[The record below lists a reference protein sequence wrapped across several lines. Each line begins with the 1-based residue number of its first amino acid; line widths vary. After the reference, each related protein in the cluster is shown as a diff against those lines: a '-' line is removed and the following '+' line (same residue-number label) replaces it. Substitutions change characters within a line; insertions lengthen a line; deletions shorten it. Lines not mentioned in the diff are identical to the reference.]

1 MTLDLTE
8 HTMTVNMANLP
19 FSTISAIYPM
29 PLRETTATHQIAA
42 ADRARLHALGPWT
55 GGDGSAANRPLTGHP
70 RLLLASS
77 MPIDVL
83 SEMAAASRLTRKNS
97 IAQNANAAPPTLAGV
112 LRVDGGRVPCS
123 RTCRATPCSMCT
135 SCMCTPRVERSAW

>member
-8 HTMTVNMANLP
+8 HTITVNMANLP

-29 PLRETTATHQIAA
+29 PLRETTAPHQIAA

-55 GGDGSAANRPLTGHP
+55 GGDGPAANRPLTGHP

-83 SEMAAASRLTRKNS
+83 SEMAAVSMLTRKNS
-97 IAQNANAAPPTLAGV
+97 VAQNANAAPPTLAEV
-112 LRVDGGRVPCS
+112 LRVDDRRVPCS
-123 RTCRATPCSMCT
+123 RKCRATPCSMCT
-135 SCMCTPRVERSAW
+135 SCMCNPRVERGAW